1 MNILVLRGLSALTGA
16 LYLTSPRATQC
27 TTYSTTVLHL
37 KWHWWITSKED
48 TEGGEE
54 DRDGRK
60 KEKVVTEKDR

>member
-1 MNILVLRGLSALTGA
+1 MAFVD
-16 LYLTSPRATQC
+16 
-27 TTYSTTVLHL
+27 
-37 KWHWWITSKED
+37 ITSKED